1 MSDNPLEKL
10 QALNT
15 EVNKIPYV
23 ALPGP
28 TEPVDYWTYKPEQGK
43 SFVCRDFVEDKAE
56 QLRRGGI
63 DPLTLMVVLLWTEPV
78 LPPPNDR
85 EYHAV
90 LAVDVSGEIWVLD
103 SRFENIYRWDN
114 PPADYEWDRQQI
126 PGTTDFR
133 DVSATGLTVLPA

>member
-1 MSDNPLEKL
+1 VTPSRDEL

-15 EVNKIPYV
+15 EVNKIPYQ

-28 TEPVDYWTYKPEQGK
+28 TEPVDYWTYQPEPGI

-56 QLRRGGI
+56 QLRQRGV
-63 DPLTLMVVLLWTEPV
+63 DPLTLTVLLLWTEPV

-90 LAVDVSGEIWVLD
+90 LCVDVDGGTLILD
-103 SRFENIYRWDN
+103 SRFDQVYPMGEPPVDYR
-114 PPADYEWDRQQI
+114 YDRRQI
-126 PGTTDFR
+126 AGTTDFR
-133 DVSATGLTVLPA
+133 DASGGLV